1 MIDLHTHTN
10 YSDGTWNLSRLLKE
24 AEIKKI
30 NVLSITD
37 HNTIKAYKELENI
50 DYKKIYSGKIITGV
64 EFTTVYNGVSFH
76 MLAYDFDYK
85 KLDIWIQ
92 KNYENNKPNLQ
103 KEFDYMIKSCKENNI
118 KLDIIK
124 YKSEKGWPVDII
136 FKEIKKHP
144 ENKKF
149 FKENDWNNVDVFFN
163 SCITNK
169 KFPAFVDFSIHYPSA
184 ELVTE
189 AVKEAGGKLFIAHLY
204 KYNLEKPIEF
214 LNILKND
221 KIIDGVEVEHSIFTE
236 EQSLTLKKYCAKNN
250 LLMSGGT
257 DCHGDKKKDRK
268 IGIGYGNMH
277 IENKLIS
284 NWK

>member
-10 YSDGTWNLSRLLKE
+10 YSDGTWDLSRLLKE
-24 AEIKKI
+24 AEIRKI

-37 HNTIKAYKELENI
+37 HDTIKAYKELETI

-118 KLDIIK
+118 KLDIVE
-124 YKSEKGWPVDII
+124 YKSEIGWPVDII
-136 FKEIKKHP
+136 FEEIKKHP

-149 FKENDWNNVDVFFN
+149 FRENEWNNVDVFFN

-189 AVKEAGGKLFIAHLY
+189 A
-204 KYNLEKPIEF
+204 EK
-214 LNILKND
+214 KQ
-221 KIIDGVEVEHSIFTE
+221 EVNYS
-236 EQSLTLKKYCAKNN
+236 
-250 LLMSGGT
+250 
-257 DCHGDKKKDRK
+257 
-268 IGIGYGNMH
+268 
-277 IENKLIS
+277 
-284 NWK
+284 